1 MKKFARSFFLA
12 ASALLLLAGCSNLS
26 GGTVSGSGDKKPV
39 IEIDIEGFS
48 NYSSKSARTA
58 NPTPY
63 NNDTSFTKITI
74 KGESESYDSFNEE
87 KYPLSFSN
95 NGKAEVEL
103 TYDVWYL
110 TLTAYMGTVPVL
122 QGHRR
127 VDLRNDPPASGEA
140 ITFTLTTEG
149 VTSLGGVSLTGS
161 VTDNDSAVKTWS
173 AALYDLNTG
182 AVIDGTSK
190 SGDYSNSFTYEA
202 TDVKPGRYNFRV
214 YFMNEDGTP
223 IGTFADIVVIAPG
236 RTTTHDFDG
245 LGDILLKKPNAPTA
259 LSAYYLNNSESGNYY
274 NTLITWTRDALHNE
288 EYFELTINDVT
299 SGTAAD
305 YKVFGST
312 VDTNDPHVR
321 EVFFESSNHVDG
333 TLGAGSEYCIV
344 KLPIGKKFEISIK
357 AVNFIDASDAKTRD
371 PATEASAITLS
382 NGNTVGANTG
392 FGADSINRMRITY
405 DLNGGTL
412 LLSDSAAP
420 MTGSYVVYDTYTGSA
435 YSHTMLAP
443 SSDPAEY
450 PQLSDGGHPFQSW
463 SPDSI
468 TSFGNTTVTA
478 SYNPTSLIGYN
489 VVDTYGTLD
498 PADIT
503 ITGPSNVDLKAN
515 DITRN
520 GNITVTYADNTV
532 KGIKVVFL
540 APNGEDRGASAIDTN
555 SVEFNKVQFL
565 PNGVVYKVQVIV
577 TKADGYDYS
586 YVFDI
591 KKNI

>member
-1 MKKFARSFFLA
+1 MKKFARGFLLA

-26 GGTVSGSGDKKPV
+26 GGTVSGSGEKKPV
-39 IEIDIEGFS
+39 IEIDIDGFS
-48 NYSSKSARTA
+48 NYASRSARTA
-58 NPTPY
+58 NPTAY
-63 NNDTSFTKITI
+63 DNNTTFTKITL
-74 KGESESYDSFNEE
+74 KGESESYDSFNE
-87 KYPLSFSN
+87 KDLSFGE

-110 TLTAYMGTVPVL
+110 TLTAYMGSVPVL

-127 VDLRNDPPASGEA
+127 VDLRNAPPASGEA

-149 VTSLGGVSLTGS
+149 VTSPGGVSLTGS

-182 AVIDGTSK
+182 AVITDTSK
-190 SGDYSNSFTYEA
+190 SDTYSDGFTYTAEN
-202 TDVKPGRYNFRV
+202 VNPGRYNFRV

-236 RTTTHDFDG
+236 RTTTHAFG
-245 LGDILLKKPNAPTA
+245 NLGDILLKKPNAPTA

-299 SGTAAD
+299 SGTAAA

-312 VDTNDPHVR
+312 VDTNNPHVR

-333 TLGAGSEYCIV
+333 TLAAGSEYCIV

-357 AVNFIDASDAKTRD
+357 AVNFIDASDAKERD
-371 PATEASAITLS
+371 PATAASTITLS

-405 DLNGGTL
+405 NLNGGTL
-412 LLSDSAAP
+412 LLSATAAP
-420 MTGSYVVYDTYTGSA
+420 MTGSYVVYDTYTGSG
-435 YSHTMLAP
+435 YSHDMLT
-443 SSDPAEY
+443 PATASNSY
-450 PQLSDGGHPFQSW
+450 PQLTDGGHPFQSW

-489 VVDTYGTLD
+489 VVDTYGTID
-498 PADIT
+498 PDDVT
-503 ITGPSNVDLKAN
+503 IEGPSNVDLKTN
-515 DITRN
+515 DITSN
-520 GNITVTYADNTV
+520 GNITFTYADDTV
-532 KGIKVVFL
+532 ESIKVVFL
-540 APNGEDRGASAIDTN
+540 TPNGEDKGDNASGN
-555 SVEFNKVQFL
+555 SVVFKQVNNLQ
-565 PNGVVYKVQVIV
+565 NGVLYKVQVIV
-577 TKADGYDYS
+577 TKADGKEYS
-586 YVFDI
+586 CVFDI